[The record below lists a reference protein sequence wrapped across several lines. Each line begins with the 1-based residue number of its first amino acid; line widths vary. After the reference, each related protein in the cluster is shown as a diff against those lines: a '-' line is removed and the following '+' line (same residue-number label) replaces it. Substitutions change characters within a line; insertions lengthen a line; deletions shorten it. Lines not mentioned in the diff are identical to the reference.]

1 MLEPNRWVS
10 KTGLQEVV
18 PMKRRVFAVV
28 SLVIVMLMYL
38 VPFYG
43 LNGVVGPQT
52 LLFWA
57 LISAAYLTIVFV
69 ALRGER

>member
-1 MLEPNRWVS
+1 M
-10 KTGLQEVV
+10 

-28 SLVIVMLMYL
+28 SLVIVMLMYV
-38 VPFYG
+38 VPFSW